1 MAVPEP
7 LLSIVV
13 PTYNRAYCLA
23 RTLDSALGQTYRNHE
38 VVLVDDGSTDGTEE
52 LVATRYAAEPRLR
65 YVRKKNAG
73 VSAARNTGFAE
84 VRGELVG
91 LLDSDD
97 VWHPWKA
104 ELQIACMQARPELV
118 MTWTDMDAVDAAGN
132 VTPGYLRRMY
142 SAYSWFP
149 TSEDLFKQS
158 ASLDVLC
165 PSLAALVGRRK
176 LYFGDIFSQMI
187 LGNLVHTSTVI
198 LRRDCLARVE
208 GFREDF
214 LNAGEDHNFHVRTC
228 REGPVGYLDVS
239 SILYER
245 GLTDHLANPKN
256 GIYMAR
262 HYLATI
268 APIIE
273 NERHRLT
280 LSDAVIR
287 GVLAKAH
294 AWVGQE
300 LFERGERAGAFREL
314 ALSLRYEPWQPRTM
328 MLMAASPLPPRLR
341 AVARSGLRAVKRV
354 VGAST

>member
-1 MAVPEP
+1 MSASQP

-23 RTLDSALGQTYRNHE
+23 RTLDSALGQTYRNLE
-38 VVLVDDGSTDGTEE
+38 VILVDDGSTDGTEA
-52 LVATRYAAEPRLR
+52 LVAQRYASEPRLR

-84 VRGELVG
+84 VHGELVG

-104 ELQIACMQARPELV
+104 EVQIACMQAHPELV
-118 MTWTDMDAVDAAGN
+118 MTWTNMDAVDAAGT
-132 VTPGYLRRMY
+132 VTPAYLRRMY

-149 TSEDLFKQS
+149 TSEDLFAQS
-158 ASLDVLC
+158 EPLATFA
-165 PSLAALVGRRK
+165 PSSSAIVGDRR

-198 LRRDCLARVE
+198 LRRACLERVK

-239 SILYER
+239 SIYYER

-256 GIYMAR
+256 GIFMAR

-294 AWVGQE
+294 GWVGQE
-300 LFERGERAGAFREL
+300 LFERGERASAFREL
-314 ALSLRYEPWQPRTM
+314 ATSLRYEPWQPRTM
-328 MLMAASPLPPRLR
+328 MLMAAAPLPAPLR
-341 AVARSGLRAVKRV
+341 ALARSGLQAIKRAI
-354 VGAST
+354 GAST